1 MQRRLQY
8 RTMISPENNYKTST
22 QDSIE
27 SSTQPNTQQIS
38 QLNNQAST
46 SSKVKPLFQPAQKSS
61 TDFCPI
67 TNNSNNSND
76 SNDYIKHEE
85 AYLMKELEQCQQRI
99 KQIMARLDIIRSV

>member
-46 SSKVKPLFQPAQKSS
+46 SSKVKPLFQPSQKSS

-67 TNNSNNSND
+67 TNNSND

-99 KQIMARLDIIRSV
+99 KQIMDRLNIIRSV

>member
-67 TNNSNNSND
+67 TND